1 MTLPT
6 ITTRVAFASDPMADS
21 PSWTTLSGVD
31 VMRFTTRRGR
41 NHELDRVQAGQA
53 AIILNNN
60 NNKYW
65 PDLTTGPY
73 YTNIKPGKRVNIRAT
88 HYPLAWVSPTG
99 YVNIGAAYYYP
110 TRAYDGD
117 TNTFA
122 YTTMFRG
129 AMTNFLEL
137 THPGVTA
144 TKLRYYGSVT
154 TGTPTIDIDIYYGG
168 AWHDLYYGVMAQ
180 NTWTE
185 VDFGGA
191 QDITSV
197 RVRGYYS
204 GGNRVGQFRINELE
218 LWNNGPYTY
227 DLYTGFVDKWTP
239 SFRSL
244 SGRGAIISVS
254 CLDAQNNLARYLLNN
269 AGEVLEL
276 SGTRVGNVLDEIG
289 FPAADR
295 ALDTGQSYMIATGAQ
310 ANVNAMDHLFTVQDS
325 EYGVLFFAGN
335 GYATF
340 HDRHHRLLTTECN
353 TSQATFG
360 NDSTE
365 RRFVDIVLDMDAKD
379 VLNDIRVTRSGGSE
393 QTASDS
399 TSQDTYGKRSLSR
412 TGLLMPTD
420 AEASDQANYILS
432 RFKDGTLRVKALV
445 IRPQGDPTNLW
456 PKVLSYDIGYRIT
469 LNLDRAGISKD
480 YHIEGISHS
489 VDSQTGTWETR
500 WELSDADSQNY
511 WILDT
516 SELDTNTRL
525 AY

>member
-6 ITTRVAFASDPMADS
+6 VITRIAFASEPMADA
-21 PSWTTLSGVD
+21 PSWTTLSGQD
-31 VMRFTTRRGR
+31 VMRFQTRRGR
-41 NHELDRVQAGQA
+41 NHELDRVQAGIA
-53 AIILNNN
+53 TFILNNDN
-60 NNKYW
+60 DKYW

-73 YTNIKPGKRVNIRAT
+73 YDNIKPGKRVNIRAT
-88 HYPLAWVSPTG
+88 
-99 YVNIGAAYYYP
+99 
-110 TRAYDGD
+110 YDG
-117 TNTFA
+117 N
-122 YTTMFRG
+122 
-129 AMTNFLEL
+129 
-137 THPGVTA
+137 
-144 TKLRYYGSVT
+144 
-154 TGTPTIDIDIYYGG
+154 
-168 AWHDLYYGVMAQ
+168 
-180 NTWTE
+180 
-185 VDFGGA
+185 
-191 QDITSV
+191 
-197 RVRGYYS
+197 
-204 GGNRVGQFRINELE
+204 
-218 LWNNGPYTY
+218 TY

-244 SGRGAIISVS
+244 SGKGAIISVS

-269 AGEVLEL
+269 AGEALEL
-276 SGTRVGNVLDEIG
+276 SGTRVGNVADEIG

-295 ALDTGQSYMIATGAQ
+295 ALDTGQSQMIATGAQ

-325 EYGVLFFAGN
+325 EYGIMFIAGN
-335 GYATF
+335 GYLTF
-340 HDRHHRLLTTECN
+340 HDRHHRLVTAECN

-360 NDSTE
+360 NDPTE

-379 VLNDIRVTRSGGSE
+379 VLNDVRITRSGGTE

-412 TGLLMPTD
+412 TGLLMPSD
-420 AEASDQANYILS
+420 AEADSQANYILS
-432 RFKDGTLRVKALV
+432 RYKDGALRVKALV